1 MKALLPLM
9 VMVIDLKGI
18 VRCSRRP
25 GGRRPAVPPPGVG
38 AFVAALAILIGV
50 VPACRPGGGDQP
62 AGGRTGAAVE
72 DGDEAG
78 AGASGEGSA
87 TPEET
92 ADAAVRRIEGLLAE
106 QAEAWNRGDL
116 EGFMEGYLRSPE
128 LSYTAGGAVHRGW
141 DELLERYRRAYGQ
154 GEAMGR
160 LTFDD
165 LEVHPLSRDAAW
177 ALGRWRLELAADTL
191 GGAYTLVLREVDGEW
206 KVVHDHTS
214 TDAPP
219 APEPGS

>member
-1 MKALLPLM
+1 MTVNLT
-9 VMVIDLKGI
+9 DLNDMMRSSGGP
-18 VRCSRRP
+18 R
-25 GGRRPAVPPPGVG
+25 GRRAAAPSPV
-38 AFVAALAILIGV
+38 VAALVAGLAILIGV
-50 VPACRPGGGDQP
+50 VPACRPGEGDRP
-62 AGGRTGAAVE
+62 GAGGAGAAVE
-72 DGDEAG
+72 DEDG
-78 AGASGEGSA
+78 AGASESEGARAGS
-87 TPEET
+87 EE
-92 ADAAVRRIEGLLAE
+92 AAEAAVRRIEALLAE

-141 DELLERYRRAYGQ
+141 DELLERYRRAYGE
-154 GEAMGR
+154 GEAMGL

-165 LEVHPLSRDAAW
+165 LEVHPLSADAAW

>member
-1 MKALLPLM
+1 
-9 VMVIDLKGI
+9 
-18 VRCSRRP
+18 
-25 GGRRPAVPPPGVG
+25 
-38 AFVAALAILIGV
+38 
-50 VPACRPGGGDQP
+50 
-62 AGGRTGAAVE
+62 VE
-72 DGDEAG
+72 KGDEAG
-78 AGASGEGSA
+78 AGAIASGEAPAVSQEA
-87 TPEET
+87 
-92 ADAAVRRIEGLLAE
+92 ADAAVRRIEALLAE

-141 DELLERYRRAYGQ
+141 DELLERYRRAYGE
-154 GEAMGR
+154 GEAMGL
-160 LTFDD
+160 LTFED
-165 LEVHPLSRDAAW
+165 LEVHPLSADAAW

-191 GGAYTLVLREVDGEW
+191 GGAYTLVLRRVAGEW

>member
-1 MKALLPLM
+1 MVNISDLNGMMRSSSHIRGRGAAAPSPVVAAL
-9 VMVIDLKGI
+9 
-18 VRCSRRP
+18 
-25 GGRRPAVPPPGVG
+25 
-38 AFVAALAILIGV
+38 VAALAVLIGV
-50 VPACRPGGGDQP
+50 VPACRPGEGDGP
-62 AGGRTGAAVE
+62 AGGGAGAAVE
-72 DGDEAG
+72 KGDEAG
-78 AGASGEGSA
+78 AGAIASGEAPAASQEA
-87 TPEET
+87 
-92 ADAAVRRIEGLLAE
+92 ADAAVRRIEALLAE

-141 DELLERYRRAYGQ
+141 DELFERYRRAYGE
-154 GEAMGR
+154 GEAMGL

-165 LEVHPLSRDAAW
+165 LEVHPLSADAAW

-191 GGAYTLVLREVDGEW
+191 GGAYTLVLRRVAGEW